1 MKVLVTGAGGYLGR
15 GITSQLIDMGVE
27 VIATDISV
35 KGIDNRAKCIQG
47 DIFALDDPYGYFDC
61 PDSVLHLAWRN
72 GFVHNADSHL
82 NDLPLHFAFLKKLID
97 SGICRVSVMG
107 TMHEVG
113 FHEGPIKADTPCF
126 PMNAYGISKNALR
139 QLLFSFAR
147 TKEVELQWLRAFYI
161 VNNDPAGSSVF
172 SKVAK
177 AASLGE
183 KTFPLN
189 SGMNQ
194 YDFLDYG
201 LFCRYVA
208 STVVKDQADGIINIC
223 SGFPQRLSDRMNR
236 FILENQFN
244 IQLDYGAYPDR
255 PYDSKAIW
263 GDSAYL
269 EQIMGSEFKR
279 WCS

>member
-15 GITSQLIDMGVE
+15 GITSQLIDMGVD

-47 DIFALDDPYGYFDC
+47 DIFALDDPYSYFDC

-97 SGICRVSVMG
+97 SGIDRVSVMG

-139 QLLFSFAR
+139 QLLFSYAQ
-147 TKEVELQWLRAFYI
+147 TKDVELQWLRAFRMS
-161 VNNDPAGSSVF
+161 PARP
-172 SKVAK
+172 
-177 AASLGE
+177 ASPSPPSHVPSPGRIW
-183 KTFPLN
+183 
-189 SGMNQ
+189 
-194 YDFLDYG
+194 
-201 LFCRYVA
+201 CR
-208 STVVKDQADGIINIC
+208 
-223 SGFPQRLSDRMNR
+223 P
-236 FILENQFN
+236 
-244 IQLDYGAYPDR
+244 R
-255 PYDSKAIW
+255 PAN
-263 GDSAYL
+263 
-269 EQIMGSEFKR
+269 
-279 WCS
+279 